1 MKPIHF
7 IVGTMLGSSEYVAD
21 HLATLVP
28 DGVEVNQHLA
38 ADLNDFDLK
47 VPQTWIICTSTH
59 GAGDFPD
66 NIQNFIDQL
75 AIQTDLKHIDYAVC
89 ALGDTNYDTFCQA
102 GITVDQMMRDRG
114 AIALVDPLNI
124 DVSTGEIPEDLAE
137 TWFEQWKNKLES

>member
-28 DGVEVNQHLA
+28 DDREVNQHLSP
-38 ADLNDFDLK
+38 DLNDFDLTI
-47 VPQTWIICTSTH
+47 PQTWILCTSTH

-66 NIQNFIDQL
+66 NILNFIDQL
-75 AIQTDLKHIDYAVC
+75 AIQTNLKHIDYAVC

-102 GITVDQMMRDRG
+102 GKTVDKMLKERG
-114 AIALVDPLNI
+114 AKQIIDSLNI
-124 DVSTGEIPEDLAE
+124 DVSTGEIPEDHAQH
-137 TWFEQWKNKLES
+137 WFEQWQDKLSG